1 MKKIQ
6 PISIWVNGSFKT
18 ASFLSA
24 ISINDNLKDSAT
36 FYWQLFE
43 AIENTELSGQQLA
56 QGNLTML
63 GEDYQQWSS
72 EPDANSW
79 AYNWIAEQLGLTLI

>member
-6 PISIWVNGSFKT
+6 PFQIWVNGSLKT

-24 ISINDNLKDSAT
+24 TSISDNLKDTAV

-43 AIENTELSGQQLA
+43 AIENTDMQGAQLA
-56 QGNLTML
+56 QGNLTL
-63 GEDYQQWSS
+63 TGDDYQQWNT
-72 EPDANSW
+72 ETDANAW
-79 AYNWIAEQLGLTLI
+79 AYSWIAEQLGLTLI

>member
-6 PISIWVNGSFKT
+6 PIQIWFNGQNKT

-24 ISINDNLKDSAT
+24 TSISDNLKDTAV

-43 AIENTELSGQQLA
+43 AIENTEMQGQQLA
-56 QGNLTML
+56 QGNLTL
-63 GEDYQQWSS
+63 SGTDYETWNN
-72 EPDANSW
+72 EPDANAW
-79 AYNWIAEQLGLTLI
+79 AYSWIAEQLDLTLI